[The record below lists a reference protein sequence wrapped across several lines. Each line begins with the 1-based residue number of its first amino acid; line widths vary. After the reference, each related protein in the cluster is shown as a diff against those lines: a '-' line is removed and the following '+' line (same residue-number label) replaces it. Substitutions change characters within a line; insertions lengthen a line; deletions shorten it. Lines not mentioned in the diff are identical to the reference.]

1 MWLRQIEMLEAD
13 LEGKHMSSV
22 LRSSKKR
29 ASNLVAVM
37 ERDEELGHVDA
48 AHLLELEE
56 LRKQL
61 AQVEAAQ
68 VIHCVLYS
76 TNRST

>member
-13 LEGKHMSSV
+13 LEGKQIGSE
-22 LRSSKKR
+22 LRRSKKR

-37 ERDEELGHVDA
+37 ERDEDLGHVDA

-56 LRKQL
+56 LCKQL
-61 AQVEAAQ
+61 AHVEAAQ
-68 VIHCVLYS
+68 VIHYVLYLANKS
-76 TNRST
+76 V

>member
-1 MWLRQIEMLEAD
+1 
-13 LEGKHMSSV
+13 
-22 LRSSKKR
+22 
-29 ASNLVAVM
+29 M

-68 VIHCVLYS
+68 VIHYLLYS